1 MIGIAAAEAV
11 AKTSREKAQRRDE
24 HSGILQKYS
33 SGMLLQN
40 SKNVRVNTLKCIFN
54 VI

>member
-11 AKTSREKAQRRDE
+11 AKTSRETEQRRDE
-24 HSGILQKYS
+24 HSGILQKYI

-40 SKNVRVNTLKCIFN
+40 SKDVRKNALKYIF
-54 VI
+54 